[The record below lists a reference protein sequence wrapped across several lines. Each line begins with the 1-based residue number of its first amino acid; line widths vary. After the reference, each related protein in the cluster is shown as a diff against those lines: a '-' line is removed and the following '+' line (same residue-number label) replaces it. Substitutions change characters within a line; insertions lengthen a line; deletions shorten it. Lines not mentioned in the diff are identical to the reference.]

1 MPDPRDAVPSAP
13 TILLLSTSDTD
24 LITARASGAGYR
36 WANPSRLV
44 DGELEELLAGADIAV
59 VRILGGYRAWQ
70 DGIDAVVASGVPA
83 VVVSGEQTPD
93 AELMRHSTA
102 PQGAAL
108 QTHIYLAQGG
118 LENLRNLHA
127 FLSDTLLMT
136 GFGFAPPVA
145 TPSWGILERPLEHA
159 EAQSLDGAPKIAVLY
174 YRAQQLAGNTAYV
187 EALCRAIENA
197 GGRPLPVFCASLRTA
212 EPELLELL
220 GTADAL
226 ITTVLAAG
234 GATPAAVGAGGDDDS
249 WNVAHLAALDI
260 PILQGL
266 CLTSSRS
273 DWSDNDDGLSPL
285 DVATQVA
292 VPEFD
297 GRIITVPFSFKEIDH
312 EGLIS
317 YVADPERCARVA
329 GLAVRHARLKSIAAK
344 DKRVALVFSAYPTKH
359 ARIGNAVGLD
369 TPASAVALLRAMRA
383 HGYDFGADDDIPGV
397 ISGDG
402 DALIHALI
410 ERGGQDAEW
419 LTEEQLAR
427 NPIRVPAKDYRE
439 WFATLP
445 AELADAVVEHW
456 GPPPGDLFVDRSRDP
471 DGEIVIAALQAG
483 NLVIMVQPPRGFG
496 ENPVAIYHDPDLP
509 PSHHYLAAYRWL
521 DSAFPGSFGA
531 DAVIHLGKHGNLEW
545 LPGKTL
551 GMSAA
556 CGTDAALG
564 DLPLIYPFLVND
576 PGEGTQA
583 KRRAHAT
590 LVDHLIPPM
599 ARAETYGDI
608 AKLEQLLDEHA
619 NVSALDPGKLP
630 AIRQQIWTLMRA
642 AKMDH
647 DLGLQD
653 RPDEDSF
660 DDMLLHVD
668 GWLCEIKD
676 VQIRDGLHVLGQK
689 PTGAGEL
696 DLVLAILRARQL
708 FGGEQTVPG
717 LRQALGLVEDGSDDR
732 AAVDAAEAG
741 ARELVAALQETGWDP
756 AAVDT
761 ITDNPDIARI
771 LKFAATEVVPRLA
784 GTEGEIDQVLRA
796 LDGGFIPSGPSGSPL
811 RGLVNVLP
819 TGRNFYS
826 VDPKA
831 VPSRLAWETGVAMA
845 DSLLARYREDYG
857 RWPQSV
863 GLSVWGTSAMRTAGD
878 DIAEVLALLG
888 VRPVWDDASRRVV
901 NLEPIDLAEL
911 GRPRIDVTVRISGF
925 FRDAFPHVVTMLD
938 DAVALVAALD
948 EPAEHNYVRAHAQ
961 ADLAEHGDERRAT
974 TRIFG
979 SKPGTYGAG
988 LLQLID
994 SRNWRDDADLA
1005 QVYTAWGGFA
1015 YGRGLDGA
1023 AASDDMNRAYRRIA
1037 VAAKNTDTREHDI
1050 ADSDDYFQYH
1060 GGMVAT
1066 VRALTGKAPAAYIGD
1081 NTRPDAV
1088 RTRTLSEETNRVFR
1102 ARVVNPRWINA
1113 MRRHGYK
1120 GAFEMAATVDY
1131 LFGYDAT
1138 AHVMADWM
1146 YERLAGE
1153 YVLDDENRK
1162 FMNESNPWALH
1173 GMAERLLEAAT
1184 RGMWAEPE
1192 PATLDGLR
1200 QVLLETEGELEG

>member
-1 MPDPRDAVPSAP
+1 MAEP

-24 LITARASGAGYR
+24 LISARSSGKNYR
-36 WANPSRLV
+36 WANPSRLS
-44 DGELEELLAGADIAV
+44 DLELSDLLDDVAIVV

-70 DGIDAVVASGVPA
+70 DGIDKVLASGVP
-83 VVVSGEQTPD
+83 VVLVSGEQAAD
-93 AELMRHSTA
+93 AELTRLSTVKA
-102 PQGAAL
+102 GTAVQA
-108 QTHIYLAQGG
+108 HIYLAHGG
-118 LENLRNLHA
+118 VDNLRQLHA
-127 FLSDTLLMT
+127 FLADTVLMT
-136 GFGFAPPVA
+136 GFGFTPPVV
-145 TPSWGILERPLEHA
+145 TPTWGELERPHA
-159 EAQSLDGAPKIAVLY
+159 ATTEGTTIAVLY
-174 YRAQQLAGNTAYV
+174 YRAQHLAGNTAYV
-187 EALCRAIENA
+187 ESLCRAIEEA
-197 GGRPLPVFCASLRTA
+197 GARAMPIYCASLRTA
-212 EPELLELL
+212 EPELLDKL
-220 GTADAL
+220 GEADAMVV
-226 ITTVLAAG
+226 TVLAAG
-234 GATPAAVGAGGDDDS
+234 GVKPATASAGGDDDS
-249 WNVAHLAALDI
+249 WNVEHLAALDI

-273 DWSDNDDGLSPL
+273 QWQDNDDGLSPL
-285 DVATQVA
+285 DVASQVA

-297 GRIITVPFSFKEIDH
+297 GRIITVPFSFKEIDDD
-312 EGLIS
+312 GLIS

-329 GLAVRHARLKSIAAK
+329 GLAVRYAQLRQVAPA

-369 TPASAVALLRAMRA
+369 TPASAVALLRAMR
-383 HGYDFGADDDIPGV
+383 GYGYQVGDIPGLDA
-397 ISGDG
+397 GDG

-410 ERGGQDAEW
+410 ERGGQDRDW
-419 LTEEQLAR
+419 LTEGQLAG
-427 NPIRVPAKDYRE
+427 NPIRVSAKDYRA

-445 AELADAVVEHW
+445 SELADAVTKHW
-456 GPPPGDLFVDRSRDP
+456 GPPPGELFVDRSHDP
-471 DGEIVIAALQAG
+471 DGEIVIAAMQAG
-483 NLVIMVQPPRGFG
+483 NLVLMVQPPRGFG

-521 DSAFPGSFGA
+521 DGGFPSSFRA
-531 DAVIHLGKHGNLEW
+531 HAVVHLGKHGNLEW

-556 CGTDAALG
+556 CGSDAALG
-564 DLPLIYPFLVND
+564 DLPLVYPFLVND

-583 KRRAHAT
+583 KRRAHAV

-608 AKLEQLLDEHA
+608 ARLEQLLDEYA
-619 NVSALDPGKLP
+619 NVAALDPAKLP
-630 AIRQQIWTLMRA
+630 AIRQQIWTLIRA

-647 DLGLQD
+647 DLGLTE
-653 RPDEDSF
+653 RPEEDSF
-660 DDMLLHVD
+660 DEMILHID

-676 VQIRDGLHVLGQK
+676 VQIRDGLHILGKK
-689 PTGAGEL
+689 PTGEAEL

-708 FGGEQTVPG
+708 FGGEHTLPG
-717 LRQALGLVEDGSDDR
+717 LRQALGLAEDGTDER
-732 AAVDAAEAG
+732 ASVDQVESAARG
-741 ARELVAALQETGWDP
+741 LVAELQASGWDP
-756 AAVDT
+756 GAADR
-761 ITDNPDIARI
+761 ITDNPDVAAVLR
-771 LKFAATEVVPRLA
+771 FAATEVVPRLA
-784 GTEGEIDQVLRA
+784 GTDAEIDQVLRA
-796 LDGGFIPSGPSGSPL
+796 LDGHFIPAGPSGSPL
-811 RGLVNVLP
+811 RGLINVLP
-819 TGRNFYS
+819 TGRNFYA

-831 VPSRLAWETGVAMA
+831 VPSRLAWEAGVALA
-845 DSLLARYREDYG
+845 DSLLDRYRADHGE
-857 RWPQSV
+857 WPQSV

-888 VRPVWDDASRRVV
+888 VRPVWDDASRRVTG
-901 NLEPIDLAEL
+901 LSPIPLAEL

-938 DAVALVAALD
+938 DAVRLVADLD
-948 EPAEHNYVRAHAQ
+948 EPADDNYVRAHAQ
-961 ADLAEHGDERRAT
+961 ADLSQHGDQRRAT

-1015 YGRGLDGA
+1015 YGRGLDGREA
-1023 AASDDMNRAYRRIA
+1023 VDDMNRQYRRIA

-1081 NTRPDAV
+1081 NTRPDAI
-1088 RTRTLSEETNRVFR
+1088 RTRTLSEETTRVFR
-1102 ARVVNPRWINA
+1102 ARVVNPRWMAA

-1138 AHVMADWM
+1138 AGVMADWM
-1146 YERLAGE
+1146 YEQLTER
-1153 YVLDDENRK
+1153 YVLDPENRK
-1162 FMNESNPWALH
+1162 FMSESNPWALH
-1173 GMAERLLEAAT
+1173 GMAERLLEAAG
-1184 RGMWAEPE
+1184 RGMWAEPQPE
-1192 PATLDGLR
+1192 TLDGLR
-1200 QVLLETEGELEG
+1200 QALLETEGTLEG

>member
-1 MPDPRDAVPSAP
+1 MPEP

-24 LITARASGAGYR
+24 LITARSSGASYR

-44 DGELEELLAGADIAV
+44 DGELTEHLDGTDLVV
-59 VRILGGYRAWQ
+59 VRILGGYRSWQ
-70 DGIDAVVASGVPA
+70 HGIDAVVGSGVPT
-83 VVVSGEQTPD
+83 VVVSGEQAPD
-93 AELMRHSTA
+93 ADLMSRSTVPA
-102 PQGAAL
+102 GVAL
-108 QTHIYLAQGG
+108 QAHVYLAQGG
-118 LENLRNLHA
+118 VDNLHQLHA
-127 FLSDTLLMT
+127 FLCDTVLMT
-136 GFGFAPPVA
+136 GFGFAPPA
-145 TPSWGILERPLEHA
+145 TLPNWGILDRAATAHNGPT
-159 EAQSLDGAPKIAVLY
+159 IAVLF
-174 YRAQQLAGNTAYV
+174 YRAQQLAGNTDYV
-187 EALCRAIENA
+187 EALCDAIDDA
-197 GGRPLPVFCASLRTA
+197 GGRALPVYCASLRTA
-212 EPELLELL
+212 EPDMLDLLK
-220 GTADAL
+220 TADAMV
-226 ITTVLAAG
+226 TTVLAAG
-234 GATPAAVGAGGDDDS
+234 GAVPAAVSAGGSDDTWD
-249 WNVAHLAALDI
+249 VAHLAALDI

-273 DWSDNDDGLSPL
+273 HWRDNDDGLSPL

-297 GRIITVPFSFKEIDH
+297 GRIITVPFSFKEIDD

-329 GLAVRHARLKSIAAK
+329 GLAVRHARLRAVAPQ
-344 DKRVALVFSAYPTKH
+344 DKRVAVVFSAYPTKH

-369 TPASAVALLRAMRA
+369 TPASAVALLRAMRDA
-383 HGYDFGADDDIPGV
+383 GYDIGDIPGV
-397 ISGDG
+397 EAHDG

-410 ERGGQDAEW
+410 ERGGQDKDW
-419 LTEEQLAR
+419 LTDGQLAG
-427 NPIRVPAKDYRE
+427 NPIRLSANEYRE

-445 AELADAVVEHW
+445 GELTAAVEQHW
-456 GPPPGDLFVDRSRDP
+456 GPAPGDLFVDRTHDP
-471 DGEIVIAALQAG
+471 DGEIVIAALGAG
-483 NLVIMVQPPRGFG
+483 NVVLMVQPPRGFG

-509 PSHHYLAAYRWL
+509 PSHHYLAAYHWL
-521 DSAFPGSFGA
+521 NRGFGA
-531 DAVIHLGKHGNLEW
+531 DAIVHLGKHGNLEW

-556 CGTDAALG
+556 CGSDAALG

-599 ARAETYGDI
+599 ARAESYGDI
-608 AKLEQLLDEHA
+608 ARLEQLLDEHA
-619 NVSALDPGKLP
+619 NIAALDPGKLP

-642 AKMDH
+642 AEMDR
-647 DLGLQD
+647 DLGLAD
-653 RPDEDSF
+653 RPADDSF

-676 VQIRDGLHVLGQK
+676 VQIRDGLHILGQA
-689 PTGAGEL
+689 PSDESLL

-708 FGGEQTVPG
+708 FGGDQTVPG
-717 LRQALGLVEDGSDDR
+717 LRQALGLAEDGSDDR
-732 AAVDAAEAG
+732 AAVDEAEAR
-741 ARELVAALQETGWDP
+741 ARALLTELQHRGWDP
-756 AAVDT
+756 ATTDSL
-761 ITDNPDIARI
+761 TDNPDVAAI
-771 LKFAATEVVPRLA
+771 LRFAATEVVPRLA
-784 GTEGEIDQVLRA
+784 GTADEIHQILRA
-796 LDGGFIPSGPSGSPL
+796 LDGRFVAAGPSGSPL

-831 VPSRLAWETGVAMA
+831 VPSRLAWETGAAMA
-845 DSLLARYREDYG
+845 DSLLERYRKDHG
-857 RWPQSV
+857 SWPQSV
-863 GLSVWGTSAMRTAGD
+863 GLSVWGTSAMRTSGD

-888 VRPVWDDASRRVV
+888 VRPVWDEASRRVV
-901 NLEPIDLAEL
+901 DLEPISPAEL

-938 DAVALVAALD
+938 DAVALVANLD
-948 EPAEHNYVRAHAQ
+948 EPAEQNFVRAHAD
-961 ADLAEHGDERRAT
+961 ADMAEHGDRRRST
-974 TRIFG
+974 TRVFG

-1023 AASDDMNRAYRRIA
+1023 PAADDMKRQYRRIA

-1088 RTRTLSEETNRVFR
+1088 RTRTLSEETTRVFR
-1102 ARVVNPRWINA
+1102 ARVVNPRWMTA

-1138 AHVMADWM
+1138 AGVMADWM
-1146 YERLAGE
+1146 YERLTEA
-1153 YVLDDENRK
+1153 YVLDGENRK
-1162 FMNESNPWALH
+1162 FMAESNPWALH
-1173 GMAERLLEAAT
+1173 GMAERLLEAAD
-1184 RGMWAEPE
+1184 RGMWEQPE
-1192 PATLDGLR
+1192 ADTLDGLR
-1200 QVLLETEGELEG
+1200 KVLLETEGDLEG

>member
-1 MPDPRDAVPSAP
+1 VAEP
-13 TILLLSTSDTD
+13 TIVLLSTSDTD
-24 LITARASGAGYR
+24 LISARSSGKNYR
-36 WANPSRLV
+36 WANPARLS
-44 DGELEELLAGADIAV
+44 DPLTDTELPDLLADATIVV

-70 DGIDAVVASGVPA
+70 SGIDAVIASGIPTVL
-83 VVVSGEQTPD
+83 VSGEQAAD
-93 AELMRHSTA
+93 AELTGLSTL
-102 PQGAAL
+102 AAGIAV
-108 QTHIYLAQGG
+108 QAHIYLAHGG
-118 LENLRNLHA
+118 VENLRQLHS
-127 FLSDTLLMT
+127 FLSDTVLMT
-136 GFGFAPPVA
+136 GVGFTEPVV
-145 TPSWGILERPLEHA
+145 TPTWGELERPA
-159 EAQSLDGAPKIAVLY
+159 ARPTDGPTIAVLY
-174 YRAQQLAGNTAYV
+174 YRAQHLAGNTSYI
-187 EALCRAIENA
+187 ESLCTAIEDA
-197 GGRPLPVFCASLRTA
+197 GGRALPVYCASLRTA
-212 EPELLELL
+212 EPELLQRL
-220 GTADAL
+220 GDADAMVV
-226 ITTVLAAG
+226 TVLAAG
-234 GATPAAVGAGGDDDS
+234 GLKPANASAGGDDDS
-249 WNVAHLAALDI
+249 WNVEHLAALDV

-266 CLTSSRS
+266 CLTSSR
-273 DWSDNDDGLSPL
+273 DQWSENDDGLSPL
-285 DVATQVA
+285 DVASQVA

-297 GRIITVPFSFKEIDH
+297 GRIITVPFSFKEIDDD
-312 EGLIS
+312 GLIS

-329 GLAVRHARLKSIAAK
+329 GLALRHAQLRYVAPA

-369 TPASAVALLRAMRA
+369 TPASAVALVRAMRDA
-383 HGYDFGADDDIPGV
+383 GYRVGDLPG
-397 ISGDG
+397 IDANDG

-410 ERGGQDAEW
+410 ERGGQDPDW
-419 LTEEQLAR
+419 LTQEQLAG
-427 NPIRVPAKDYRE
+427 NPIRVSAADYRG

-445 AELADAVVEHW
+445 AEFREAVETHW
-456 GPPPGDLFVDRSRDP
+456 GPAPGELFVDRTNDP
-471 DGEIVIAALQAG
+471 DGEIVIAAMQSENVVL
-483 NLVIMVQPPRGFG
+483 LVQPPRGFG

-509 PSHHYLAAYRWL
+509 PSHHYLAAYHWL
-521 DSAFPGSFGA
+521 DTGFGSH
-531 DAVIHLGKHGNLEW
+531 AVVHLGKHGNLEW

-556 CGTDAALG
+556 CGSDAALG
-564 DLPLIYPFLVND
+564 NLPLIYPFLVND

-583 KRRAHAT
+583 KRRAHAV

-599 ARAETYGDI
+599 ARAESYGDI
-608 AKLEQLLDEHA
+608 ARLEQLLDEHA
-619 NVSALDPGKLP
+619 NVAALDPGKLP
-630 AIRQQIWTLMRA
+630 AIRQQIWTLIRA

-647 DLGLQD
+647 DLGLTEQ
-653 RPDEDSF
+653 PEEDTF
-660 DDMLLHVD
+660 DDMILHVD

-676 VQIRDGLHVLGQK
+676 VQIRDGLHILGQK
-689 PTGAGEL
+689 PTGEPEL

-708 FGGEQTVPG
+708 FAGEHALPG
-717 LRQALGLVEDGSDDR
+717 LRQALGLAEDGTDERTTVDQTE
-732 AAVDAAEAG
+732 AV
-741 ARELVAALQETGWDP
+741 ARGLVASLQAAGWDP
-756 AAVDT
+756 AAVDG
-761 ITDNPDIARI
+761 ITDNAEVAAVLR
-771 LKFAATEVVPRLA
+771 FAATEVVPRLA
-784 GTEGEIDQVLRA
+784 GTAAEIDQVLRA
-796 LDGGFIPSGPSGSPL
+796 LDGRFIPAGPSGSPL

-831 VPSRLAWETGVAMA
+831 IPSRLAWEAGVSLA
-845 DSLLARYREDYG
+845 DSLLTRYRNDHGE
-857 RWPQSV
+857 WPQSV

-901 NLEPIDLAEL
+901 GLTPISTAEL

-938 DAVALVAALD
+938 DAVRLVAALD
-948 EPAEHNYVRAHAQ
+948 EPADDNYVRAHAQ
-961 ADLAEHGDERRAT
+961 ADLAQHGDERRST

-1015 YGRGLDGA
+1015 YGRDLDGREA
-1023 AASDDMNRAYRRIA
+1023 VEDMNRQYRRIA

-1081 NTRPDAV
+1081 NTRPDAI
-1088 RTRTLSEETNRVFR
+1088 RTRTLSEETARVFR
-1102 ARVVNPRWINA
+1102 ARVVNPRWMAA

-1138 AHVMADWM
+1138 AGVMADWM
-1146 YERLAGE
+1146 YEQLTER
-1153 YVLDDENRK
+1153 YVLDPENRK
-1162 FMNESNPWALH
+1162 FMTESNPWALH
-1173 GMAERLLEAAT
+1173 GMAERLLEAAG
-1184 RGMWAEPE
+1184 RGMWAEPTQE
-1192 PATLDGLR
+1192 TLDGLR
-1200 QVLLETEGELEG
+1200 QALLETEGDLEG

>member
-1 MPDPRDAVPSAP
+1 MAEP

-24 LITARASGAGYR
+24 LISARSSGKNYR
-36 WANPSRLV
+36 WANPSRLS
-44 DGELEELLAGADIAV
+44 DCELSDLLADAAVVV

-70 DGIDAVVASGVPA
+70 SGIDMVIASGVPT
-83 VVVSGEQTPD
+83 VLVSGEQAAD
-93 AELMRHSTA
+93 AELTGLSTL
-102 PQGAAL
+102 AAGIAV
-108 QTHIYLAQGG
+108 QAHVYLAHGG
-118 LENLRNLHA
+118 VDNLRQLHA
-127 FLSDTLLMT
+127 FLSDTVLMT
-136 GFGFAPPVA
+136 GFGFAPPVV
-145 TPSWGILERPLEHA
+145 TPTWGELDRPHA
-159 EAQSLDGAPKIAVLY
+159 RDSDGPTIAVLY
-174 YRAQQLAGNTAYV
+174 YRAQQLAGNTAYI
-187 EALCRAIENA
+187 ESLCRAIEDA
-197 GGRPLPVFCASLRTA
+197 GGRPLPVYCASLRTA
-212 EPELLELL
+212 ETELLQRL
-220 GTADAL
+220 GGADAMVV
-226 ITTVLAAG
+226 TVLAAG
-234 GATPAAVGAGGDDDS
+234 GLRPATVSAGGDDDS
-249 WNVAHLAALDI
+249 WNVEHLAALDI

-266 CLTSSRS
+266 CLTTAR
-273 DWSDNDDGLSPL
+273 DQWRDNDDGLSPL
-285 DVATQVA
+285 DVASQVA

-297 GRIITVPFSFKEIDH
+297 GRIITVPFSFKEIDAD
-312 EGLIS
+312 GLTT
-317 YVADPERCARVA
+317 YAPDAERAARVA
-329 GLAVRHARLKSIAAK
+329 GIAVRHARLRHVTPA

-369 TPASAVALLRAMRA
+369 TPASAVALLRAMRER
-383 HGYDFGADDDIPGV
+383 GYHVGDLPGV
-397 ISGDG
+397 ESDDG

-410 ERGGQDAEW
+410 ERGGQDPDW
-419 LTEEQLAR
+419 LTDGQLAD
-427 NPIRVPAKDYRE
+427 NPIRVSAKDYRD

-445 AELADAVVEHW
+445 AELAEAVQAHW
-456 GPPPGDLFVDRSRDP
+456 GPPPGDLFVDRTNDP
-471 DGEIVIAALQAG
+471 DGEIVIAAMQAG
-483 NLVIMVQPPRGFG
+483 NVVLMVQPPRGFG

-521 DSAFPGSFGA
+521 DTGFSNGFQA
-531 DAVIHLGKHGNLEW
+531 DAIVHLGKHGNLEW

-556 CGTDAALG
+556 CGSDAALG
-564 DLPLIYPFLVND
+564 NLPMIYPFLVND

-583 KRRAHAT
+583 KRRAHAV

-599 ARAETYGDI
+599 VRAETYGDI
-608 AKLEQLLDEHA
+608 ARLEQLLDEHA
-619 NVSALDPGKLP
+619 TVAALDPGKLP
-630 AIRQQIWTLMRA
+630 AIRQQIWTLIRA

-647 DLGLQD
+647 DLGLAE
-653 RPDEDSF
+653 RPAEDAF
-660 DDMLLHVD
+660 DDMILHVD

-676 VQIRDGLHVLGQK
+676 VQIRDGLHILGQK
-689 PTGAGEL
+689 PTGEAEL

-708 FGGEQTVPG
+708 FAGEHALPG
-717 LRQALGLVEDGSDDR
+717 LRQALGLAEDGTDERNSVDR
-732 AAVDAAEAG
+732 AEAA
-741 ARELVAALQETGWDP
+741 ARQLVTALQATGWDP
-756 AAVDT
+756 EATQRLTDNAEVAAVL
-761 ITDNPDIARI
+761 R
-771 LKFAATEVVPRLA
+771 FAATEVVPRLA
-784 GTEGEIDQVLRA
+784 GTASEIDQVLRA
-796 LDGGFIPSGPSGSPL
+796 LDGRFIPAGPSGSPL

-831 VPSRLAWETGVAMA
+831 VPSRLAWEAGVALA
-845 DSLLARYREDYG
+845 DSLLTRYRSDNG

-901 NLEPIDLAEL
+901 GLTPIPLAEL

-938 DAVALVAALD
+938 DAVRLVADLD
-948 EPAEHNYVRAHAQ
+948 EPDDDNYVRAHAQ
-961 ADLAEHGDERRAT
+961 ADLAQHGDQRRST

-1005 QVYTAWGGFA
+1005 HVYTAWGGFA
-1015 YGRGLDGA
+1015 YGRDLDGREA
-1023 AASDDMNRAYRRIA
+1023 IDDMNRQYRRIA

-1066 VRALTGKAPAAYIGD
+1066 VRALTGQAPAAYIGD
-1081 NTRPDAV
+1081 NTRPDAI
-1088 RTRTLSEETNRVFR
+1088 RTRTLSEETTRVFR
-1102 ARVVNPRWINA
+1102 ARVVNPRWMAA

-1138 AHVMADWM
+1138 AGVMADWM
-1146 YERLAGE
+1146 YEQLTER
-1153 YVLDDENRK
+1153 YVLDPENRK
-1162 FMNESNPWALH
+1162 FMAESNPWALH
-1173 GMAERLLEAAT
+1173 GMAERLLEAAG
-1184 RGMWAEPE
+1184 RGMGAGPQPE
-1192 PATLDGLR
+1192 TLDGLR
-1200 QVLLETEGELEG
+1200 QALLETEGDLEG

>member
-1 MPDPRDAVPSAP
+1 MRYEWWVPDPTV
-13 TILLLSTSDTD
+13 LLLSTSDTD
-24 LITARASGAGYR
+24 LITARASAAGYR

-44 DGELEELLAGADIAV
+44 GSELEERLNGADIVV
-59 VRILGGYRAWQ
+59 VRILGGYRSWQ
-70 DGIDAVVASGVPA
+70 DGIDTVVGSGVPT
-83 VVVSGEQTPD
+83 VVVSGEQAPD
-93 AELMRHSTA
+93 ADLMSHSTVPA
-102 PQGAAL
+102 GVAVQA
-108 QTHIYLAQGG
+108 HIYLAQGG
-118 LENLRNLHA
+118 VENLRQLHA
-127 FLSDTLLMT
+127 FLCDTVLMT
-136 GFGFAPPVA
+136 GLGFGAPVS
-145 TPSWGILERPLEHA
+145 TPSWGILDRPA
-159 EAQSLDGAPKIAVLY
+159 VYCGGPTIAVLY
-174 YRAQQLAGNTAYV
+174 YRAQQQAGNTGYV
-187 EALCRAIENA
+187 EALCSAIEDA
-197 GGRPLPVFCASLRTA
+197 GGRPLPVYCASLRTA
-212 EPELLELL
+212 ESEMLDVLKS
-220 GTADAL
+220 ADAMV
-226 ITTVLAAG
+226 TTVLAAG
-234 GATPAAVGAGGDDDS
+234 GAVPATVSAGGNDDT

-273 DWSDNDDGLSPL
+273 GWQDNDVGLSPL

-297 GRIITVPFSFKEIDH
+297 GRIITVPFSFKEIDD

-329 GLAVRHARLKSIAAK
+329 GLAVRHARLRAVAPK
-344 DKRVALVFSAYPTKH
+344 DKRVAVVFSAYPTKH

-369 TPASAVALLRAMRA
+369 TPASAVVLLRAMRDA
-383 HGYDFGADDDIPGV
+383 GYAIGDIPGV
-397 ISGDG
+397 DARNG
-402 DALIHALI
+402 DALVHALI
-410 ERGGQDAEW
+410 ERGGQDPDW
-419 LTEEQLAR
+419 LTEGQLAG
-427 NPIRVPAKDYRE
+427 NPIRMPANDYRA

-445 AELADAVVEHW
+445 AELTDAVEKHW
-456 GPPPGDLFVDRSRDP
+456 GPAPGELFVDRTHDP

-483 NLVIMVQPPRGFG
+483 NVVLMVQPPRGFG

-521 DSAFPGSFGA
+521 AADARSGDNRAGFGA
-531 DAVIHLGKHGNLEW
+531 DAVVHLGKHGNLEW

-556 CGTDAALG
+556 CGADAALG

-599 ARAETYGDI
+599 ARAESYGDI
-608 AKLEQLLDEHA
+608 ARLEQLLDEHA
-619 NVSALDPGKLP
+619 TIAALDPGKLP

-642 AKMDH
+642 AEMHH
-647 DLGLQD
+647 DLGLAE
-653 RPDEDSF
+653 RPEDDSF

-676 VQIRDGLHVLGQK
+676 VQIRDGLHVLGQA
-689 PTGAGEL
+689 PTGEPEL

-708 FGGEQTVPG
+708 FGGDQTVPG
-717 LRQALGLVEDGSDDR
+717 LRQALGLSEDGTDDR
-732 AAVDAAEAG
+732 AAVDEAETN
-741 ARELVAALQETGWDP
+741 ARALVAELQRAGWDP
-756 AAVDT
+756 AAAEKL
-761 ITDNPDIARI
+761 TDNRDVAEI
-771 LKFAATEVVPRLA
+771 LRFAATEVVPRLS
-784 GTEGEIDQVLRA
+784 GTAGEIDQILRA
-796 LDGGFIPSGPSGSPL
+796 LDGRFIAAGPSGSPL

-831 VPSRLAWETGVAMA
+831 VPSRLAWETGSAMA
-845 DSLLARYREDYG
+845 DSLLARYRKDHG
-857 RWPQSV
+857 RWPRSV

-901 NLEPIDLAEL
+901 NLEPMALAEL

-925 FRDAFPHVVTMLD
+925 FRDAFPHVVAMLD
-938 DAVALVAALD
+938 DAVQLVANLD
-948 EPAEHNYVRAHAQ
+948 EPADENYIRAHAD
-961 ADLAEHGDERRAT
+961 ADIAEHGDKRRAT
-974 TRIFG
+974 TRVFG

-1023 AASDDMNRAYRRIA
+1023 PAADDMNRQYSRIA

-1066 VRALTGKAPAAYIGD
+1066 VRALTGQAPAAYIGD

-1088 RTRTLSEETNRVFR
+1088 RTRTLSEETTRVFR
-1102 ARVVNPRWINA
+1102 ARVVNPRWMTA

-1138 AHVMADWM
+1138 AGVMADWM
-1146 YERLAGE
+1146 YERLTQS
-1153 YVLDDENRK
+1153 YVLDDDNRK
-1162 FMNESNPWALH
+1162 FMAESNPWALH
-1173 GMAERLLEAAT
+1173 GMAERLLEAT
-1184 RGMWAEPE
+1184 DRGMWERPE
-1192 PATLDGLR
+1192 ADTLDGLR
-1200 QVLLETEGELEG
+1200 KVLLETEGDLEG